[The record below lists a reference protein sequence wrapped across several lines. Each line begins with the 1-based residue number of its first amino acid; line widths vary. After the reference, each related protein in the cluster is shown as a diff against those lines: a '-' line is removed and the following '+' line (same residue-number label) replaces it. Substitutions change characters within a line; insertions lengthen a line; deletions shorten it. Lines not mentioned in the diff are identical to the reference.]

1 MTAATTSAARTWADA
16 GTRLLLDAVD
26 TLDDAALDL
35 PCALPGWSRRHL
47 LAHVASNAEALG
59 RLLDWARTGV
69 ENPMYASAEQRAA
82 EIESGAL
89 RPDLRERVR
98 DTAQRLAVAMDA
110 MPALAWTAPVV
121 TAQGR
126 TVRAAET
133 IWLRARETCIH
144 AVDLDA
150 GVRFTDLPADFLV
163 ALIEDVVTWR
173 SSRTG
178 PPVVLRTPRTLHEL
192 PGKGDRQKV
201 ELPVAMAAAWLVGR
215 GPARPDLPEL
225 PRWL

>member
-1 MTAATTSAARTWADA
+1 MTAATASAARTWVDE
-16 GTRLLLDAVD
+16 GTRLLLGALD
-26 TLDDAALDL
+26 TLDDGALDR

-59 RLLDWARTGV
+59 RLLDWARTGM
-69 ENPMYASAEQRAA
+69 ENPMYASPEHRAA

-89 RPDLRERVR
+89 HADLPERVR
-98 DTAQRLAVAMDA
+98 DTAERLSAAMDT
-110 MPALAWTAPVV
+110 MPAAAWSEPVV

-150 GVRFTDLPADFLV
+150 GVRFADLPGDFLV
-163 ALIEDVVTWR
+163 ALIEDVVAWR
-173 SSRTG
+173 STRSG
-178 PPVVLRTPRTLHEL
+178 PPAVLRTPRTLHEL
-192 PGKGDRQKV
+192 PGKGERHKV
-201 ELPVAMAAAWLVGR
+201 ELPVPLAAAWLVGR
-215 GPARPDLPEL
+215 APHCPDLPEL